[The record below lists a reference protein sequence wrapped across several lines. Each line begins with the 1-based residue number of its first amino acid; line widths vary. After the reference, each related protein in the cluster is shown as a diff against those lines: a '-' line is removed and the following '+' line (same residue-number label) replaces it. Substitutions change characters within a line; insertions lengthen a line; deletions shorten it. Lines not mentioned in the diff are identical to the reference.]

1 MIRAGLIQLCASDDP
16 AANLPITLDYIR
28 AAAAAG
34 AQLVV
39 TPEVTNCVSTNR
51 AHQQAVLRHQDQD
64 ATLAAIRA
72 LARELSLWVVIGSLA
87 LKTEDADG
95 RFANRSF
102 VVGPD
107 GQIAG
112 HYDKIHMFDVEIS
125 AAESYRESAGYRPG
139 ARAVVVPTDLGVLG
153 LTVCYDLRFGSL
165 FRELARAGAQV
176 ITVPSAFSPVTGAAH
191 WEVLLRARAIETG
204 AFVLAPAQVG
214 RHRARAGR
222 PRETHGH
229 SLAVAPWG
237 EVLCDMGREVGF
249 KLVELDLAKVDDAR
263 QALPTL
269 RQNRV
274 YDLP

>member
-51 AHQQAVLRHQDQD
+51 AHQRAVLRHQDQD

-102 VVGPD
+102 VVSPD

-204 AFVLAPAQVG
+204 AFILAPAQVG

-237 EVLCDMGREVGF
+237 EVLCDMGLQAGF

>member
-1 MIRAGLIQLCASDDP
+1 VIRAGLIQLCASDDP

-51 AHQQAVLRHQDQD
+51 AHQRAVLRHQDQD

-102 VVGPD
+102 VVSPD

-204 AFVLAPAQVG
+204 AFILAPAQVG

-237 EVLCDMGREVGF
+237 EVLCDMGLQAGF